1 MLYFIWGPKAS
12 GKKMSYFTWGP
23 KASGRKSRIISYFIW
38 GPKASGGKCRILRG
52 VLRLVAESVVF
63 YVGS

>member
-12 GKKMSYFTWGP
+12 GKKS
-23 KASGRKSRIISYFIW
+23 
-38 GPKASGGKCRILRG
+38 RILRGVLRLVAESLVLSRILFG